1 MTQLAPKQ
9 AHLSLPIDVRDRLQK
24 LQYTYAEVLD
34 ITKNLNIKLGEGG
47 FGPVYFGKLKD
58 GSPVAV
64 KKLSSSSAQG
74 IQEFLNEVDVLS
86 RAHHKNLVSLVG
98 YCCEGNERCLIYE
111 FMPKGNLDDRLHG
124 LTSEQEPLNWTT
136 RLRIAVGAAKGF
148 SYLHNDCSPA
158 IIHRDVKCSNI
169 LLDKNLDAKVA
180 DFGLSKLLSQSALT
194 HITTGVKGTFGY
206 LDPEYAQTE
215 RLTEKS
221 DVYAFGVILLELLTG
236 NKAIMQNSGEYVHI
250 AQWARPPIITNVTLN
265 ILDSKLGKDI
275 DKDSVQTVAN
285 LALHCAASKSIERPS
300 FQDVLQV
307 LEAVLKLEM
316 KLELPQKAEALLA
329 TDVVD
334 NWPIA
339 ETVIPIVGGQ
349 KVEDPLLY
357 AVQKTV

>member
-1 MTQLAPKQ
+1 MFFHGKIRDWLVASLTIRDDGHIEALI
-9 AHLSLPIDVRDRLQK
+9 LSLTI
-24 LQYTYAEVLD
+24 
-34 ITKNLNIKLGEGG
+34 
-47 FGPVYFGKLKD
+47 
-58 GSPVAV
+58 
-64 KKLSSSSAQG
+64 
-74 IQEFLNEVDVLS
+74 
-86 RAHHKNLVSLVG
+86 RA
-98 YCCEGNERCLIYE
+98 
-111 FMPKGNLDDRLHG
+111 G
-124 LTSEQEPLNWTT
+124 LPSEQEPLNWPT
-136 RLRIAVGAAKGF
+136 RLRISVGAAKGF

-250 AQWARPPIITNVTLN
+250 AQWARPQIITNVTLN

-285 LALHCAASKSIERPS
+285 LALHCVASKSIERPS
-300 FQDVLQV
+300 FKEVLEV

-316 KLELPQKAEALLA
+316 KLELPQQAESLLA
-329 TDVVD
+329 TDVVVEI
-334 NWPIA
+334 WPIA

-349 KVEDPLLY
+349 KDLGAEVDE
-357 AVQKTV
+357 